1 MYEYAAKFISNYDG
15 DTCVLSI
22 DLGFDVSICQTIRLV
37 GIDTPELK
45 TGDFKAM
52 GKTVKSWLEGKLTG
66 AKLIIKT
73 SKSDDKYGRILA
85 EIFVQGDDRSV
96 NQQLLDRGWA
106 VPYGGGHKDPD
117 AFSKLTPQ
125 R

>member
-22 DLGFDVSICQTIRLV
+22 DLGFDVSIQQSIRLI

-45 TGDFKAM
+45 TGDFKAA
-52 GKTVKSWLEGKLTG
+52 GKTVKTWLEGKLTG

-73 SKSDDKYGRILA
+73 SKSNDKYGRILA

-106 VPYGGGHKDPD
+106 VPYGGGK
-117 AFSKLTPQ
+117 KT
-125 R
+125 